1 MWGKVGENMIRRQRH
16 PNTQDLEE
24 KRNGLI
30 FRFCMTFLVGRA
42 GGGCCLWVT
51 VRIKGVFCEFE
62 KLNNGSGKLKG
73 S

>member
-1 MWGKVGENMIRRQRH
+1 MWGKVGEKMIRRQRH

-24 KRNGLI
+24 KGDGII
-30 FRFCMTFLVGRA
+30 FRFLYDIFGGA
-42 GGGCCLWVT
+42 GGRGVLWVT
-51 VRIKGVFCEFE
+51 VIIKGVFCEFE

>member
-1 MWGKVGENMIRRQRH
+1 MLVCAM
-16 PNTQDLEE
+16 EE
-24 KRNGLI
+24 KI
-30 FRFCMTFLVGRA
+30 KT